1 MDDRLI
7 FLYHWETL
15 SPMGGRGKKS
25 YRTDSLVRAS
35 LREAHRKIRVRNP
48 RGDAERLVREVAG
61 PTAEKIL

>member
-1 MDDRLI
+1 
-7 FLYHWETL
+7 
-15 SPMGGRGKKS
+15 MGGRGKKG